1 MKRVAVLDPGRCKCG
16 LVLADLQL
24 GLVREGHV
32 MAPEAVEP
40 WLEQWNRDQ
49 ALDRILIGDGTGSG
63 AWIQRPVSYTHLTLP
78 TMDSV

>member
-32 MAPEAVEP
+32 LAPDAVEP
-40 WLEQWNRDQ
+40 WLEKWNHDQ
-49 ALDRILIGDGTGSG
+49 ALASGLDRIGVVVRRSLEQFEGIRDF
-63 AWIQRPVSYTHLTLP
+63 RDHP
-78 TMDSV
+78 